1 MRLIWLIREV
11 RIWTNFLRER
21 LGLVSNYEQAKFTR
35 KARGAN
41 KFWRCPHFASLLIF
55 AERLDSSSCYF
66 SPQIKDYPHFS
77 HDSAKRTDSIGEMST
92 PLPEETKK
100 KSLSLGRKTVRLL
113 MEDVIPERNKMQPF
127 CSFSDLL
134 KTGNLVPRMATT
146 SLSGEENQPRLIHE
160 TSILVTKM
168 KGNS

>member
-1 MRLIWLIREV
+1 
-11 RIWTNFLRER
+11 
-21 LGLVSNYEQAKFTR
+21 
-35 KARGAN
+35 
-41 KFWRCPHFASLLIF
+41 
-55 AERLDSSSCYF
+55 
-66 SPQIKDYPHFS
+66 
-77 HDSAKRTDSIGEMST
+77 
-92 PLPEETKK
+92 
-100 KSLSLGRKTVRLL
+100 